1 MNGRGEMGPKEL
13 VPVGIRVFVRDMTS
27 GILLRE
33 IRSMWESEGFA
44 EPSSVEPIGGER
56 VSLYEAYTRQVDWTS
71 HGEVARALRV
81 FQETLLEVWDRW
93 PDESL
98 ANRDR
103 EFGKLT
109 RKVEAAGLEVSDKWL
124 IQLPQSLEISP
135 EDLQGLTDPGAVF
148 VHLDRLSGALRNSDP
163 ELVIGQ
169 AKELVE
175 TTAKLILNERKVEY
189 DPKLE
194 MRPLLKQAQR
204 SVGLWDGN
212 QALGPDKLQAVRQ
225 ILNGASSVALGL
237 AELRN
242 SYGTGH
248 GPGSLRSGLE
258 QRHAELAVNAA
269 RLWCEMML
277 TTFSSETAPWRFED
291 SNA

>member
-1 MNGRGEMGPKEL
+1 
-13 VPVGIRVFVRDMTS
+13 
-27 GILLRE
+27 
-33 IRSMWESEGFA
+33 
-44 EPSSVEPIGGER
+44 
-56 VSLYEAYTRQVDWTS
+56 VSLYEAYIRQVDWTS

-81 FQETLLEVWDRW
+81 FQETLLEVWNGW
-93 PDESL
+93 SEEYL
-98 ANRDR
+98 ALRDR

-109 RKVEAAGLEVSDKWL
+109 RKIEAAGLEVSDKWL
-124 IQLPQSLEISP
+124 IQMPQRLEISP
-135 EDLQGLTDPGAVF
+135 EDLQGLTDPGAIF
-148 VHLDRLSGALRNSDP
+148 VHLDRLSGALRDSDP

-194 MRPLLKQAQR
+194 MRPLLRKAQH
-204 SVGLWDGN
+204 SIGLSDGN
-212 QALGPDKLQAVRQ
+212 QQLGPDKLQAVRQ
-225 ILNGASSVALGL
+225 ILNGAGNVAMGL

-277 TTFSSETAPWRFED
+277 TTFSSESAPWRFED
-291 SNA
+291 PNG

>member
-1 MNGRGEMGPKEL
+1 MEPKEL

-27 GILLRE
+27 GIVLRE
-33 IRSMWESEGFA
+33 IRSMWESEGFS
-44 EPSSVEPIGGER
+44 EPSSIEPIGGER
-56 VSLYEAYTRQVDWTS
+56 VSLYEAYIRQVDWTS

-81 FQETLLEVWDRW
+81 FQETLLEVWDGWSEEFLVR
-93 PDESL
+93 
-98 ANRDR
+98 RDR

-109 RKVEAAGLEVSDKWL
+109 RKIEAAGLEVSDKWL

-135 EDLQGLTDPGAVF
+135 EDLQGITDPGAIF
-148 VHLDRLSGALRNSDP
+148 VHLERLSGALRDSDP

-194 MRPLLKQAQR
+194 MRPLLRKAQH
-204 SVGLWDGN
+204 SIELSDGN
-212 QALGPDKLQAVRQ
+212 QQLGPDKLQAVRQ
-225 ILNGASSVALGL
+225 ILNGAGNVAMGL

-277 TTFSSETAPWRFED
+277 TTFSSETAPWRFE
-291 SNA
+291 NLNG

>member
-1 MNGRGEMGPKEL
+1 M
-13 VPVGIRVFVRDMTS
+13 
-27 GILLRE
+27 
-33 IRSMWESEGFA
+33 
-44 EPSSVEPIGGER
+44 
-56 VSLYEAYTRQVDWTS
+56 
-71 HGEVARALRV
+71 
-81 FQETLLEVWDRW
+81 EVWNGW
-93 PDESL
+93 SDESL
-98 ANRDR
+98 ARRDR
-103 EFGKLT
+103 EFDKLT
-109 RKVEAAGLEVSDKWL
+109 RKIEAAGLEVSDKWL

-135 EDLQGLTDPGAVF
+135 EELQGLTDPGAIF
-148 VHLDRLSGALRNSDP
+148 VHLDRLSGALRDSDP

-189 DPKLE
+189 NPKIE

-269 RLWCEMML
+269 RLWCHMIL
-277 TTFSSETAPWRFED
+277 TTYSSETASWRFEKP
-291 SNA
+291 NE

>member
-1 MNGRGEMGPKEL
+1 
-13 VPVGIRVFVRDMTS
+13 
-27 GILLRE
+27 
-33 IRSMWESEGFA
+33 MWESEGFS

-56 VSLYEAYTRQVDWTS
+56 VSLYEAYIRQVDWTS

-81 FQETLLEVWDRW
+81 FQETLLEVWNGW
-93 PDESL
+93 SEEYL

-103 EFGKLT
+103 EFDKLT
-109 RKVEAAGLEVSDKWL
+109 RKIEAAGLEVSDKWL

-135 EDLQGLTDPGAVF
+135 EDLQALADPSAIF
-148 VHLDRLSGALRNSDP
+148 VHLERLSGALRDSDP

-189 DPKLE
+189 DPKLKIG
-194 MRPLLKQAQR
+194 PLLRKAQH
-204 SVGLWDGN
+204 SIGLSDGN
-212 QALGPDKLQAVRQ
+212 QQLGPDKLQAVRQ
-225 ILNGASSVALGL
+225 ILKGAGNVALGL

-269 RLWCEMML
+269 RLWCHMML
-277 TTFSSETAPWRFED
+277 TTYSSETAPWRFEEP
-291 SNA
+291 NK

>member
-1 MNGRGEMGPKEL
+1 MEPKEL

-27 GILLRE
+27 GIVLRE
-33 IRSMWESEGFA
+33 IRSMWESEGFS
-44 EPSSVEPIGGER
+44 EPSSIEPIGGER
-56 VSLYEAYTRQVDWTS
+56 VSLYEAYIRQVDWTS

-81 FQETLLEVWDRW
+81 FQETLLEVWDGWSEEFLVR
-93 PDESL
+93 
-98 ANRDR
+98 RDR

-109 RKVEAAGLEVSDKWL
+109 RKIEAAGLEVSDKWL

-135 EDLQGLTDPGAVF
+135 EDLQGITDPGAIF
-148 VHLDRLSGALRNSDP
+148 VHLERLSGALRDSDP

-194 MRPLLKQAQR
+194 MKPLLRKAQH
-204 SVGLWDGN
+204 SIGLSDGN
-212 QALGPDKLQAVRQ
+212 QQLGPDKLQAVRQ
-225 ILNGASSVALGL
+225 ILNGAGNVAAGL

-269 RLWCEMML
+269 RLWREKML
-277 TTFSSETAPWRFED
+277 TTLSSEPAPWRFED

>member
-1 MNGRGEMGPKEL
+1 M
-13 VPVGIRVFVRDMTS
+13 
-27 GILLRE
+27 
-33 IRSMWESEGFA
+33 
-44 EPSSVEPIGGER
+44 
-56 VSLYEAYTRQVDWTS
+56 SLYEAYIRQVDWTS

-81 FQETLLEVWDRW
+81 FQETLLEVWNGW
-93 PDESL
+93 SEEYL
-98 ANRDR
+98 VNRDR
-103 EFGKLT
+103 EFDKLT
-109 RKVEAAGLEVSDKWL
+109 GKIEAAGLEVSDKWL

-135 EDLQGLTDPGAVF
+135 EDLKGLTDPGAIF
-148 VHLDRLSGALRNSDP
+148 VHLDRLSGALRDSDP

-194 MRPLLKQAQR
+194 MRPLLRKAQH
-204 SVGLWDGN
+204 SIGLSDGN
-212 QALGPDKLQAVRQ
+212 QQLGPDKLQAVRQ
-225 ILNGASSVALGL
+225 ILNGAGNVAMGL

-242 SYGTGH
+242 SFGTGH

-277 TTFSSETAPWRFED
+277 TTLSSETAPWRFE
-291 SNA
+291 NPNG

>member
-1 MNGRGEMGPKEL
+1 MNGRGGMDPKEL

-27 GILLRE
+27 GIVLRE
-33 IRSMWESEGFA
+33 IRSMWESEGFS
-44 EPSSVEPIGGER
+44 EPSSIEPIGGER
-56 VSLYEAYTRQVDWTS
+56 VSLYEAYIRQVDWTS

-81 FQETLLEVWDRW
+81 FQETLLEVWNGW
-93 PDESL
+93 SEEYL
-98 ANRDR
+98 VNRDR
-103 EFGKLT
+103 EFDKLT
-109 RKVEAAGLEVSDKWL
+109 GKIEAAGLEVSDKWL

-135 EDLQGLTDPGAVF
+135 EDLKGLTDPGAIF
-148 VHLDRLSGALRNSDP
+148 VHLDRLSGALRDSDP

-194 MRPLLKQAQR
+194 MRPLLRKAQH
-204 SVGLWDGN
+204 SIGLWDGN
-212 QALGPDKLQAVRQ
+212 QQLGPDKLQAVRQ
-225 ILNGASSVALGL
+225 ILNGAGNVAMGL

-277 TTFSSETAPWRFED
+277 TTLSSETAPWRFE
-291 SNA
+291 NPNG

>member
-1 MNGRGEMGPKEL
+1 MEPKEL

-27 GILLRE
+27 DIVLRE
-33 IRSMWESEGFA
+33 IRSMWESEGFS
-44 EPSSVEPIGGER
+44 EPSSIEPIGGER
-56 VSLYEAYTRQVDWTS
+56 VSLYEAYNRQVDWTS

-81 FQETLLEVWDRW
+81 FQETLLEVWDGW
-93 PDESL
+93 SEENL

-109 RKVEAAGLEVSDKWL
+109 RKIEAAGLKVSDKWL

-135 EDLQGLTDPGAVF
+135 EDLQGLTEPGAIF
-148 VHLDRLSGALRNSDP
+148 VHLDRLSGALRDSDP

-175 TTAKLILNERKVEY
+175 TTAKLILKERKVEY
-189 DPKLE
+189 DPKLK
-194 MRPLLKQAQR
+194 MGPLLRKAQH
-204 SVGLWDGN
+204 SIGLSDGN
-212 QALGPDKLQAVRQ
+212 QQLGPDKLQAVRQ
-225 ILNGASSVALGL
+225 ILNGAGNVAMGL

-248 GPGSLRSGLE
+248 GPGRLRSGLE

-291 SNA
+291 SNERD

>member
-1 MNGRGEMGPKEL
+1 MEPKEL

-27 GILLRE
+27 GIVLRE
-33 IRSMWESEGFA
+33 IRSMWESEGFS
-44 EPSSVEPIGGER
+44 EPSSIEPIGGER
-56 VSLYEAYTRQVDWTS
+56 VSLYEAYIRQVDWTS

-81 FQETLLEVWDRW
+81 FQETLLEVWNGW
-93 PDESL
+93 SEEYL

-103 EFGKLT
+103 EFDKLT
-109 RKVEAAGLEVSDKWL
+109 RKIEAAGLEVSDKWL
-124 IQLPQSLEISP
+124 IQLPHSLEISP
-135 EDLQGLTDPGAVF
+135 EELQGLTEPDAIF
-148 VHLDRLSGALRNSDP
+148 VHLERLSGALRDSDP

-189 DPKLE
+189 DPKLK
-194 MRPLLKQAQR
+194 MGPLLRKAQH
-204 SVGLWDGN
+204 SIGLSDGN
-212 QALGPDKLQAVRQ
+212 QQLGPDKLQAVRQ
-225 ILNGASSVALGL
+225 ILNGAGSVAMGL

-291 SNA
+291 SNERLTS

>member
-1 MNGRGEMGPKEL
+1 MELREL

-27 GILLRE
+27 GIELRD
-33 IRSMWESEGFA
+33 IRSMWESEGFPA
-44 EPSSVEPIGGER
+44 PSSIEPIGGER
-56 VSLYEAYTRQVDWTS
+56 VSLYEAYIRQVDWTS

-81 FQETLLEVWDRW
+81 FQETLLEVWNGW
-93 PDESL
+93 SEEYL

-103 EFGKLT
+103 EFDKLT
-109 RKVEAAGLEVSDKWL
+109 RKIEASGLEVSDKWL
-124 IQLPQSLEISP
+124 ILLPQSLEISP
-135 EDLQGLTDPGAVF
+135 EELQGLTDPGAIF
-148 VHLDRLSGALRNSDP
+148 VHLERLSGALRDSDP

-189 DPKLE
+189 DPKLK
-194 MRPLLKQAQR
+194 MGPLLRKAQH
-204 SVGLWDGN
+204 SIGLSDGN
-212 QALGPDKLQAVRQ
+212 QQLGPDKLQAVRQ
-225 ILNGASSVALGL
+225 ILNGASKVALGL

-269 RLWCEMML
+269 RLWCHMML
-277 TTFSSETAPWRFED
+277 TTYSSETAPWRFEEP
-291 SNA
+291 NE